1 MKNLKYA
8 LILLSLVVLIGATS
22 LIKIENVRGLVTA
35 LNERPTKTESDTV
48 YYKVSEGVS
57 ATTYFYTKDQVDSI
71 LNANVE
77 VSSLVYTKNQIDS
90 ILSAKYGNLQLT
102 GSKLSYTAL
111 GNKYIAKTDSTENLG
126 VELVTNG
133 VFASSTGWV
142 NGYSRFTITGGVC
155 IVDTGTSTYA
165 PFLYQDIVI
174 ENGKTYKVQI
184 SVTAYTSGNF
194 VIGLNDKG
202 DGVQSTI
209 MSGTGNYTFYL
220 TSNMDEPKQVI
231 LQSWNLAF
239 KGSIDNISIKEVL

>member
-1 MKNLKYA
+1 M
-8 LILLSLVVLIGATS
+8 
-22 LIKIENVRGLVTA
+22 
-35 LNERPTKTESDTV
+35 
-48 YYKVSEGVS
+48 SEGVS

-111 GNKYIAKTDSTENLG
+111 GNKYVAQTDSVENLG
-126 VELVTNG
+126 TELVANG
-133 VFASSTGWV
+133 VFASGTGWD
-142 NGYSRFTITGGVC
+142 NYYSRFTITGGVAQ
-155 IVDTGTSTYA
+155 VNTVSATYA

-174 ENGKTYKVQI
+174 TNGTTYRVQV

-202 DGVQSTI
+202 DGPQSTI
-209 MSGTGNYTFYL
+209 ISATGNYTFYL
-220 TSNMDEPKQVI
+220 TSNMDEPKQVM
-231 LQSWNLAF
+231 LQSWNLPF
-239 KGSIDNISIKEVL
+239 VGSIDNISVREVL